1 MSENDK
7 LSLAERLDRAIENLN
22 VWHRVTLVMVII
34 GLLSLSV
41 IISTSQYYFQ
51 QEINKHGRITEIVD
65 DKTGEV
71 ELTFIPNSEQ
81 IFSSESIVALYSTQ
95 IWLMASNGLVIGLLS
110 FLFLWITYRGQAYK
124 KELKTIENQLIR
136 QSYLVNF
143 ETSIPEGA
151 TRIEKI
157 LNHSS
162 LVFPELRSLLRRDKS
177 EGKKLPYKT
186 NQTIGNETVDIVV
199 ATKKGDFI
207 VKFFDDATFKTIEQF
222 AQTMSKYNKTIF
234 RILCVAKNYD
244 EELQSNRLSSLMQK
258 LGLKYDM
265 DLIFEEEQGY
275 SMLWIN

>member
-7 LSLAERLDRAIENLN
+7 LSLAERLDVAIENLS

-41 IISTSQYYFQ
+41 IISMSQYYFQ
-51 QEINKHGRITEIVD
+51 QEINKHGRISEIRD
-65 DKTGEV
+65 DKTGDVTLSFVPNGPEV
-71 ELTFIPNSEQ
+71 
-81 IFSSESIVALYSTQ
+81 FSGESIVALYSTQ

-110 FLFLWITYRGQAYK
+110 FLFLWITYRGQSYK

-151 TRIEKI
+151 TKIEKI

-162 LVFPELRSLLRRDKS
+162 MVFPELRSLLGRDKT
-177 EGKKLPYKT
+177 EGRKLPYKT
-186 NQTIGNETVDIVV
+186 NQTVGSETADIVV
-199 ATKKGDFI
+199 ATKKGDFV
-207 VKFFDDATFKTIEQF
+207 VKFFDEVSFKTLDSFTQ
-222 AQTMSKYNKTIF
+222 ALSKSNKQIF
-234 RILCVAKNYD
+234 RVLCVAKNYD
-244 EELQSNRLSSLMQK
+244 EELQSNQLSSLMQK
-258 LGLKYDM
+258 LSLKYNM

>member
-7 LSLAERLDRAIENLN
+7 LSLAERLDIAIENLS

-41 IISTSQYYFQ
+41 IISMSQYYFQ
-51 QEINKHGRITEIVD
+51 QEINKHGRITEIRD
-65 DKTGEV
+65 DKTGTV
-71 ELTFIPNSEQ
+71 ELLFVPSGEQ
-81 IFSSESIVALYSTQ
+81 IFSGESIVALYSTQ
-95 IWLMASNGLVIGLLS
+95 TWLMASNGLVIGLLS

-143 ETSIPEGA
+143 ETSIPEGT
-151 TRIEKI
+151 TRVEKI

-162 LVFPELRSLLRRDKS
+162 LVFPELHSLFGRDMS

-186 NQTIGNETVDIVV
+186 NQEICNETVDIVV
-199 ATKKGDFI
+199 PTKKGDFM
-207 VKFFDDATFKTIEQF
+207 VKFFDHASFDAINHF
-222 AQTMSKYNKTIF
+222 AQAVSKSNKRVF
-234 RILCVAKNYD
+234 RVLCVAKNYD
-244 EELQSNRLSSLMQK
+244 EDLQSAQLSSLIQK
-258 LGLKYDM
+258 LGIEYDM
-265 DLIFEEEQGY
+265 DLIFEEDQGY

>member
-7 LSLAERLDRAIENLN
+7 LSLAERLDVAIENLS

-41 IISTSQYYFQ
+41 IISMSQYYFQ
-51 QEINKHGRITEIVD
+51 QEISKHGRITEIHD
-65 DKTGEV
+65 EKTGDV
-71 ELTFIPNSEQ
+71 ALSFVPNGEQ
-81 IFSSESIVALYSTQ
+81 VFSSESIVALYSTQ

-143 ETSIPEGA
+143 ETSIPDGT

-162 LVFPELRSLLRRDKS
+162 LVFPELHSLLGRDKP

-186 NQTIGNETVDIVV
+186 NQTIGNETVDIIV

-207 VKFFDDATFKTIEQF
+207 VKFFDDASIKAIEQF
-222 AQTMSKYNKTIF
+222 AQTLSKSNKRIF
-234 RILCVAKNYD
+234 RVLCVAKNYD
-244 EELQSNRLSSLMQK
+244 EELQSNQLSSLMQK
-258 LGLKYDM
+258 LGLKFDM

>member
-7 LSLAERLDRAIENLN
+7 LSLAERLDSAIENLG

-41 IISTSQYYFQ
+41 IISMSQHYFQ
-51 QEINKHGRITEIVD
+51 QEINKHGRITEIHD
-65 DKTGEV
+65 EKTGEI
-71 ELTFIPNSEQ
+71 ELAFIPNGEQ
-81 IFSSESIVALYSTQ
+81 IFSSESIVALYTTQ

-143 ETSIPEGA
+143 ETSIPEG
-151 TRIEKI
+151 TTKIEKI

-162 LVFPELRSLLRRDKS
+162 LVFPELHSRLGRDKS
-177 EGKKLPYKT
+177 KGKKLPYKT

-207 VKFFDDATFKTIEQF
+207 VKFFDDISFKTIEKF
-222 AQTMSKYNKTIF
+222 AQTLSKSNKIIF
-234 RILCVAKNYD
+234 RVLCVAKNYD
-244 EELQSNRLSSLMQK
+244 EELQSPQLSSLMQQ

>member
-1 MSENDK
+1 VSENDK
-7 LSLAERLDRAIENLN
+7 LSLAERLDIAIENLS

-41 IISTSQYYFQ
+41 IISMSQYYFQ
-51 QEINKHGRITEIVD
+51 QEINKHGHITEIRD
-65 DKTGEV
+65 DKTGDV
-71 ELTFIPNSEQ
+71 TLSFIPSGEQ
-81 IFSSESIVALYSTQ
+81 IFSGESIVALYSTQ

-110 FLFLWITYRGQAYK
+110 FLFLWITYRGQSYK

-151 TRIEKI
+151 TKIEKI

-162 LVFPELRSLLRRDKS
+162 LVFPELRSLLGRDKS

-186 NQTIGNETVDIVV
+186 NQTVGNETVDIVV
-199 ATKKGDFI
+199 ATKKGDFV
-207 VKFFDDATFKTIEQF
+207 VKFFDDVSFKTLDQF
-222 AQTMSKYNKTIF
+222 AQAMSKSNKPIF
-234 RILCVAKNYD
+234 RALCVAKNYD
-244 EELQSNRLSSLMQK
+244 EELQSSQLSSLMQK
-258 LGLKYDM
+258 LGLKYNM
-265 DLIFEEEQGY
+265 DLIFEEDQGY

>member
-7 LSLAERLDRAIENLN
+7 LSLAERLDVAIENLS

-41 IISTSQYYFQ
+41 IISMSQYYFQ
-51 QEINKHGRITEIVD
+51 QEINKHGRIAEIYD
-65 DKTGEV
+65 DKTGDV
-71 ELTFIPNSEQ
+71 ELVFIPNGEQ

-95 IWLMASNGLVIGLLS
+95 TWLMASNGLVIGLLS

-162 LVFPELRSLLRRDKS
+162 LVFPELRSLLGRDKPES
-177 EGKKLPYKT
+177 KKLPYKT
-186 NQTIGNETVDIVV
+186 NQTIGNETVDIIV

-207 VKFFDDATFKTIEQF
+207 VKFFDDVSIKTIEQF
-222 AQTMSKYNKTIF
+222 AQTLSKSNRRIF
-234 RILCVAKNYD
+234 RVLCVAKNYD
-244 EELQSNRLSSLMQK
+244 EELQSNQLSSLMQN
-258 LGLKYDM
+258 LGLKFDI

>member
-1 MSENDK
+1 VSENDK
-7 LSLAERLDRAIENLN
+7 LSLAERLDIAIENLG

-41 IISTSQYYFQ
+41 IISMSQHYFQ
-51 QEINKHGRITEIVD
+51 QEISKHGRITEIHD

-71 ELTFIPNSEQ
+71 ELAFVPSGEQ
-81 IFSSESIVALYSTQ
+81 IFSSESIVALYTTQ
-95 IWLMASNGLVIGLLS
+95 TWLMASNGLVIGLLS
-110 FLFLWITYRGQAYK
+110 FLFLWITYRGQTYK

-143 ETSIPEGA
+143 ETSIPEGT

-157 LNHSS
+157 LNHST
-162 LVFPELRSLLRRDKS
+162 LVFPELHSRLGSDKS
-177 EGKKLPYKT
+177 GGKKLPYKT

-207 VKFFDDATFKTIEQF
+207 VKFFDDISFKTIAQF
-222 AQTMSKYNKTIF
+222 AQTLSKSNKIIF
-234 RILCVAKNYD
+234 RVLCVAKNYD
-244 EELQSNRLSSLMQK
+244 EELQSSQLSSLMQK

>member
-7 LSLAERLDRAIENLN
+7 LSLAERLDVAIENLS

-41 IISTSQYYFQ
+41 IISMSQYYFQ
-51 QEINKHGRITEIVD
+51 QEINKHGRITEIHD
-65 DKTGEV
+65 DKTGDV
-71 ELTFIPNSEQ
+71 SLSFIPNSEQ
-81 IFSSESIVALYSTQ
+81 IFSGESIVALYSTQ

-110 FLFLWITYRGQAYK
+110 FLFLWITYRGQSYK

-151 TRIEKI
+151 TKTEKI

-162 LVFPELRSLLRRDKS
+162 LVFPELRSMLGRDKS
-177 EGKKLPYKT
+177 DGKKLPYKT
-186 NQTIGNETVDIVV
+186 NQTVGNETVDIVV

-207 VKFFDDATFKTIEQF
+207 VKFFDNVSFKTIDQF
-222 AQTMSKYNKTIF
+222 AQSLSKSNKQIF
-234 RILCVAKNYD
+234 RALCVAKNYD
-244 EELQSNRLSSLMQK
+244 EDLQSNQLSSLMQK
-258 LGLKYDM
+258 LNLKYNM

>member
-7 LSLAERLDRAIENLN
+7 LSLAERLDIAIENLS

-41 IISTSQYYFQ
+41 IISMSQYYFQ
-51 QEINKHGRITEIVD
+51 QEINKHGHITETRD
-65 DKTGEV
+65 DKTGNV
-71 ELTFIPNSEQ
+71 ELEFIPNSEQ

-95 IWLMASNGLVIGLLS
+95 TWLMASNGLVIGLLS
-110 FLFLWITYRGQAYK
+110 FLFLWITYRGQSYK

-162 LVFPELRSLLRRDKS
+162 LVFPELHSLLGRDKS
-177 EGKKLPYKT
+177 ESKKLPYKT

-199 ATKKGDFI
+199 TTKKGDFI
-207 VKFFDDATFKTIEQF
+207 VKFFDDASFKTIEQF
-222 AQTMSKYNKTIF
+222 AQTLSKSHKTIF
-234 RILCVAKNYD
+234 RVLCVAKNYD
-244 EELQSNRLSSLMQK
+244 EELQSNQLSSLVQK

>member
-7 LSLAERLDRAIENLN
+7 LSLAERLDIAIENLS

-41 IISTSQYYFQ
+41 IISMSQYYFQ
-51 QEINKHGRITEIVD
+51 QEINKHGRIAEITD
-65 DKTGEV
+65 DKTGDV
-71 ELTFIPNSEQ
+71 ELSFIPNGEQ

-143 ETSIPEGA
+143 ETSIPEGT

-162 LVFPELRSLLRRDKS
+162 LVFPELHSLLGRDKP

-186 NQTIGNETVDIVV
+186 NQTLGNEAVDIIV

-207 VKFFDDATFKTIEQF
+207 VKFFDDASIKTIEQF
-222 AQTMSKYNKTIF
+222 AQALSKSNKRLF
-234 RILCVAKNYD
+234 RVLCVAKNYD
-244 EELQSNRLSSLMQK
+244 DELQSNQLSSLMQK
-258 LGLKYDM
+258 LGLKFDM

>member
-7 LSLAERLDRAIENLN
+7 LSLAGRLDIAIENLG

-41 IISTSQYYFQ
+41 IISMSQHYFQ
-51 QEINKHGRITEIVD
+51 QEINKHGRITEIHD
-65 DKTGEV
+65 EKTREI
-71 ELTFIPNSEQ
+71 ELAFIPNGEQ
-81 IFSSESIVALYSTQ
+81 IFSSESIVALYTTQ

-110 FLFLWITYRGQAYK
+110 FLFLWITYRGQTYK

-143 ETSIPEGA
+143 ETSIPEG
-151 TRIEKI
+151 TTKIEKI

-162 LVFPELRSLLRRDKS
+162 LVFPELHSRLGRDKS
-177 EGKKLPYKT
+177 VGKKLSYKT

-207 VKFFDDATFKTIEQF
+207 VKFFDDISFKTIEQF
-222 AQTMSKYNKTIF
+222 AQTLSKSNKTIF
-234 RILCVAKNYD
+234 RVLCVAKNYD
-244 EELQSNRLSSLMQK
+244 EELQSAQLSSLMQN